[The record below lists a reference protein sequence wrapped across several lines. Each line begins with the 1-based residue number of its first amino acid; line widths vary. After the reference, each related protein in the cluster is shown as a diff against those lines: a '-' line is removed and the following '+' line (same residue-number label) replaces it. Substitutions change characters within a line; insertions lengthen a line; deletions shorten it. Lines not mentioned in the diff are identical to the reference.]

1 MKVHK
6 LALSRLRDLTCYLV
20 VFIIELSVFKTDIEI
35 SFEKENDMGIDY
47 WCKCK
52 DCKYVDPTE
61 KKGCKWWCDYY
72 HIYVDPDEIQ
82 ECKAYKER

>member
-1 MKVHK
+1 
-6 LALSRLRDLTCYLV
+6 
-20 VFIIELSVFKTDIEI
+20 
-35 SFEKENDMGIDY
+35 MGIDY